1 MFLAGANRTM
11 RILYF
16 SRSVPPGAS
25 GSAIIT
31 ANLAK
36 QFSPE
41 EMVVIGAW
49 FIGSP
54 PVRWEPHW
62 PRILYATLHPADA
75 WRGGRFIRWIQFPWL
90 LLRAL
95 WAARHCDT
103 LLATYPDEIYLMAA
117 YFTSVILGR
126 PLYLYFHNTYLEHDR
141 GNLFAEWLQPRVF
154 ARARHTFVM
163 SRGMVDLYQGY
174 YPDLDCS
181 PLVHSFNEALPQ
193 SPDAEM
199 LAQAHSP
206 LRLALSGG
214 VNASNIG
221 AVRRMAQVVR
231 ALPAAHMK
239 VYTKT
244 NLGYLAKVGI
254 EGRAFTI
261 TTVSRDVLLDE
272 LGQADIVFL
281 PHGFSETETE
291 EEIQTIFPTRT
302 IEYLICGRPILAHL
316 PAGCFLVGFLREH
329 DCALLVT
336 EPDTDALRQAVEQL
350 RGDAALRQRLVAN
363 ALKAAHQFHAPQ
375 VAARLRQVLQTGNVE
390 FSPGVS

>member
-1 MFLAGANRTM
+1 M

-54 PVRWEPHW
+54 PVRWERRW
-62 PRILYATLHPADA
+62 PRIIYATLHPADG
-75 WRGGRFIRWIQFPWL
+75 WRGGRAIRWIQFPWL

-95 WAARHCDT
+95 WAARRCDT
-103 LLATYPDEIYLMAA
+103 ILATYPDEIYLMAA
-117 YFTSVILGR
+117 YFTSVITGR

-141 GNLFAEWLQPRVF
+141 GNLFAEWLQPRAF

-163 SRGMVDLYQGY
+163 SKGMVALYHRY

-181 PLVHSFNEALPQ
+181 PLVHSFNEDLPQ
-193 SPDAEM
+193 PVDTQA
-199 LAQAHSP
+199 LAQTHSP
-206 LRLALSGG
+206 LQVALSGG

-221 AVRRMAQVVR
+221 AVRHMAQVIK
-231 ALPAAHMK
+231 ALPDAHMK
-239 VYTKT
+239 VYSKT
-244 NLGYLAKVGI
+244 NLGYLANVGI
-254 EGRAFTI
+254 EGPDFTI

-316 PAGCFLVGFLREH
+316 PADCFLADFLREH

-336 EPDTDALRQAVEQL
+336 EPDTEALQAAVERL
-350 RGDAALRQRLVAN
+350 RNEADLRQRLVAN
-363 ALKAAHQFHAPQ
+363 ALKAARQFHAPQ
-375 VAARLRQVLQTGNVE
+375 VAARLREVLQTGNVE
-390 FSPGVS
+390 LSAELS